1 MFRSIVLEKDKKISQ
16 VVPHKKT
23 TEERGLKGIN
33 MIKNI
38 LLSVLLLF
46 AFGCTSNYE
55 SSNKSH
61 FVGGDGDGGCSVE
74 RILFAGDSLTAGAN
88 TPGKDGFRRS
98 AIAVVK
104 ISGIPFEVVGAIAG
118 EAGFLDYPL
127 NLHEGHG
134 SYALNTTD
142 PDYSFPMHLPT
153 WVSNADPTIV
163 VLLVGTVDNAI
174 GYSPSITIP
183 IVRTLIEN
191 ISNSGARKIVLVRNF
206 PQYPPSNGT
215 LTQISLFNTA
225 LSSLATTMVSEGHKI
240 VVVDPGVYL
249 EPACMF
255 DGIHVTDELCADTAG
270 IVIGNGIVAA
280 HSL

>member
-1 MFRSIVLEKDKKISQ
+1 MNSGTK
-16 VVPHKKT
+16 
-23 TEERGLKGIN
+23 LKGIN
-33 MIKNI
+33 MIKNV

-74 RILFAGDSLTAGAN
+74 RILFVGDSLTAGAN
-88 TPGKDGFRRS
+88 TPGKDGFRR
-98 AIAVVK
+98 AALAVVK
-104 ISGIPFEVVGAIAG
+104 ISGIPFEVVGGIAG
-118 EAGFLDYPL
+118 EAGFLEYPL

-134 SYALNTTD
+134 SFALNTTD
-142 PDYSFPMHLPT
+142 PDYSFPMHLPA

-174 GYSPSITIP
+174 GYPPSVTIP
-183 IVRTLIEN
+183 IVRTLIESS
-191 ISNSGARKIVLVRNF
+191 SNSGARKIVLVRNF
-206 PQYPPSNGT
+206 PQFPPSNGT
-215 LTQISLFNTA
+215 LAKISLFNTE
-225 LSSLATTMVSEGHKI
+225 LSSLAATMITEGHRI
-240 VVVDPGVYL
+240 VVVDPGAHL
-249 EPACMF
+249 GFECMF

-270 IVIGNGIVAA
+270 IVIGDGIVAA